1 MSPDQ
6 QPMRSGYVGLIG
18 RPNVGKSTLLNRLV
32 GQKISITSR
41 RPQTT
46 RHRVLGI
53 LTTADAQFIFVDTP
67 GIQQRHGGAL
77 NRRLSRAVAQ
87 AFELMDA
94 VLVVIE
100 PRLTAEDRRIIAELP
115 SALPAVLAINKID
128 ALEDKTA
135 LLPLI
140 RDASTAR
147 DWRAVVPVSARTGVG
162 VSDLLAAM
170 APLLTHVGL
179 LFAEDEL
186 TDRSERFLAGEL
198 VREKLFRLLG
208 EEVPYA
214 TAVEVEQFEHTGGL
228 RRIHAT
234 ILVDKPGQKAI
245 VIGKGGAKLKEIGTQ
260 ARLDME
266 KLFGGKVHLELWVK
280 VREGWAEDPALLKRL
295 GYD

>member
-1 MSPDQ
+1 
-6 QPMRSGYVGLIG
+6 MRSGYVGLIG

-32 GQKISITSR
+32 GQKVSITSR

-53 LTTADAQFIFVDTP
+53 LTTADAQFVFVDTP
-67 GIQQRHGGAL
+67 GIQRRHGGEL
-77 NRRLSRAVAQ
+77 NRRLSRTIAQ
-87 AFELMDA
+87 AFDLMDA

-100 PRLTAEDRRIIAELP
+100 PRLAAEDRRIVAELP
-115 SALPAVLAINKID
+115 AGLPAVLAINKID
-128 ALEDKTA
+128 TLDDKSA

-140 RDASTAR
+140 REVSAAR
-147 DWRAVVPVSARTGVG
+147 DWRAVVPVSARTGAG
-162 VSDLLAAM
+162 VSDLLSAI
-170 APLLTHVGL
+170 APLLTHGGL
-179 LFAEDEL
+179 LFPEDDL

-214 TAVEVEQFEHTGGL
+214 TAVEVEQFEQAGSL

-245 VIGKGGAKLKEIGTQ
+245 VIGQGGAKLKEIGTQ

-280 VREGWAEDPALLKRL
+280 VREGWAEDPAVLKRL

>member
-1 MSPDQ
+1 MTPAVM
-6 QPMRSGYVGLIG
+6 PAGYVGLIG

-32 GQKISITSR
+32 GQKVSITSR

-53 LTTADAQFIFVDTP
+53 LTTPEGQFVFVDTP
-67 GIQQRHGGAL
+67 GIQRRYSGEL
-77 NRRLSRAVAQ
+77 NRRLSRAVTQ

-94 VLVVIE
+94 VLVVVE
-100 PRLTAEDRRIIAELP
+100 PRLTAEDRQIIAELP
-115 SALPAVLAINKID
+115 GKLPAVLAINKID
-128 ALEDKTA
+128 LLSDKGA
-135 LLPLI
+135 LLPLM
-140 RDASTAR
+140 REAGGEH
-147 DWRAVVPVSARTGVG
+147 DWRAIVPVCARTGVG
-162 VSDLLAAM
+162 VPDLLNVLR
-170 APLLTHVGL
+170 PLLPHSGP
-179 LFAEDEL
+179 LFPEDDL
-186 TDRSERFLAGEL
+186 TDRSERFLAAEL

-214 TAVEVEQFEHTGGL
+214 TAVEVDQFEQEGNL
-228 RRIHAT
+228 RRIHAS

-245 VIGKGGAKLKEIGTQ
+245 VIGKGGTKLKEIGTQ

-266 KLFGGKVHLELWVK
+266 KLFGAKVHLELWVK

>member
-1 MSPDQ
+1 
-6 QPMRSGYVGLIG
+6 MRAGYVGLIG

-32 GQKISITSR
+32 GQKLSITSR

-53 LTTADAQFIFVDTP
+53 LTTPRAQIVFLDTP
-67 GIQQRHGGAL
+67 GIQQRHGGEL
-77 NRRLSRAVAQ
+77 NRRLARAVAR

-94 VLVVIE
+94 VLVVTE

-115 SALPAVLAINKID
+115 PGLPAVLAINKVD
-128 ALEDKTA
+128 ALEDKSA
-135 LLPLI
+135 LLPLS
-140 RDASTAR
+140 RDVSALHE
-147 DWRAVVPVSARTGVG
+147 WRAVVPVSARTGAG
-162 VSDLLAAM
+162 TNDLLAALE
-170 APLLTHVGL
+170 PLLTHAGL
-179 LFAEDEL
+179 LFSEDEL

-214 TAVEVEQFEHTGGL
+214 TAVEVEQFEQAGAL